1 MLIDFTFLKKEK
13 IVFPDF
19 KIITRYKNMYKGI
32 NLIKR
37 NINICFPK
45 INKPNGI
52 NIFSQLN
59 PIETQHSR
67 ILAELL
73 SPNGK
78 HNMGDKFLELFFNN
92 VIKDIP
98 FNNNET
104 WIVTAEKERY
114 DIWIRNLDYSTII
127 ILENKSNKA
136 GDQPNQLY
144 RYWYHGIHKI
154 QNNIKSN
161 KSKYGRIL
169 YISPDYNK
177 KPDEQ
182 TVLPPE
188 ELSKEKILIPDN
200 AIRTIYFHD
209 EIDEWLEKCLNE
221 DEVKKAPEIYFY
233 IKQYKDFWRYYYVV

>member
-1 MLIDFTFLKKEK
+1 MIDFTVIKKDK
-13 IVFPDF
+13 RVYPNF
-19 KIITRYKNMYKGI
+19 KMVSHYKNIYKGI
-32 NLIKR
+32 KLSKR
-37 NINICFPK
+37 YVNISFPK

-52 NIFSQLN
+52 NIFSKFY
-59 PIETQHSR
+59 PSETQHSM

-114 DIWIRNLDYSTII
+114 DIWIRNLDNSKII
-127 ILENKSNKA
+127 ILENKAKNA
-136 GDQPNQLY
+136 DDQPNQLY
-144 RYWYHGIHKI
+144 RYWYRGIYEI

-161 KSKYGRIL
+161 KNKYSRIL
-169 YISPDYNK
+169 YISPNYYK

-182 TVLPPE
+182 TVLPPK
-188 ELSKEKILIPDN
+188 ELSEKKILIPDN
-200 AIRTIYFHD
+200 TIRTIYFHD
-209 EIDEWLEKCLNE
+209 EIDGWLEKCLNIAE
-221 DEVKKAPEIYFY
+221 NVPDIFFY